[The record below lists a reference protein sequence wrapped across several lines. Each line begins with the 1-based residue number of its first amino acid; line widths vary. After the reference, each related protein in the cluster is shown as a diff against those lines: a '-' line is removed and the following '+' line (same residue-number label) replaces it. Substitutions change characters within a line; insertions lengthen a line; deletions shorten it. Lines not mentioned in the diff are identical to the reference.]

1 MDRGPGVRFE
11 GGAHGA
17 MGVMESGTR
26 SASRDAEGLGDL
38 RRRVSEVVVQHEDR
52 PLFGRQP
59 AEPTLEQ
66 VPIGHR
72 EELIGSGRSVDRQ
85 DPKVR
90 GPMSLAHSLGDTDID
105 EEALEPRIEA
115 VRIAEAPK
123 VTPGDHKRVLEGIL
137 GPIDVA
143 EDPLGGREEVVLAN
157 ADQVDIRRPIPV
169 PCRLDEIAVHG
180 LCLVGRA
187 SVSAI

>member
-1 MDRGPGVRFE
+1 M
-11 GGAHGA
+11 
-17 MGVMESGTR
+17 
-26 SASRDAEGLGDL
+26 
-38 RRRVSEVVVQHEDR
+38 DR

-59 AEPTLEQ
+59 AESAFEQ
-66 VPIGHR
+66 VPVGHG

-90 GPMSLAHSLGDTDID
+90 GSATLPRRMVDADID
-105 EEALEPRIEA
+105 EEALEPRIES
-115 VRIAEAPK
+115 VRIAEAPE
-123 VTPGDHKRVLEGIL
+123 VTPGDHQRVLQGIL

>member
-1 MDRGPGVRFE
+1 MDREHPELCRP
-11 GGAHGA
+11 AA
-17 MGVMESGTR
+17 LTR
-26 SASRDAEGLGDL
+26 RLGYAD
-38 RRRVSEVVVQHEDR
+38 VN
-52 PLFGRQP
+52 
-59 AEPTLEQ
+59 
-66 VPIGHR
+66 
-72 EELIGSGRSVDRQ
+72 
-85 DPKVR
+85 
-90 GPMSLAHSLGDTDID
+90 
-105 EEALEPRIEA
+105 EEALQPGIEP
-115 VRIAEAPK
+115 VRIAEPSQIA
-123 VTPGDHKRVLEGIL
+123 PGDHQRVLQGIL